1 MHIVLLELITRILIV
16 KILKLCSIIF
26 WILIV
31 QMLVEE
37 NIGKIAHVFGWE
49 NLKRIEQVFYYI
61 LIHLHL
67 DGKTLA
73 N

>member
-49 NLKRIEQVFYYI
+49 NLSELSKCSITY
-61 LIHLHL
+61 
-67 DGKTLA
+67 
-73 N
+73 